1 MMNLDELASINI
13 LLLSN
18 ALLAAA
24 AALAVLRCQRLLRR
38 PANVDT
44 QPASAPA
51 ASVQNDPQTDTV
63 QQRILALQKIA
74 DELSQ
79 QEKVRLRHDDC
90 ESPYESA
97 VRMVKSGADA
107 DALTKTCGLNKGAA
121 QLMVRLHAK
130 TRVSA

>member
-1 MMNLDELASINI
+1 MNLDYLVSINI

-38 PANVDT
+38 PANFHT
-44 QPASAPA
+44 QAASAPA
-51 ASVQNDPQTDTV
+51 ASVPDDPQSEAV
-63 QQRILALQKIA
+63 NQRILTLQKIA
-74 DELSQ
+74 DELLQ
-79 QEKVRLRHDDC
+79 KEKVLRQHEDS

-107 DALTKTCGLNKGAA
+107 DALTRTCGLNKGAA
-121 QLMVRLHAK
+121 QLMVRLHAR
-130 TRVSA
+130 TH